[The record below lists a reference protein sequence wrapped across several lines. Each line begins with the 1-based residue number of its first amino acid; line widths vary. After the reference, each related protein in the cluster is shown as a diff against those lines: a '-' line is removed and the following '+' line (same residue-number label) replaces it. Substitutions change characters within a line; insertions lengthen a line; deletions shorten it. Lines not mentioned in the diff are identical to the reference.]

1 MFTDFAKGRTHVSTI
16 TARLGTT
23 IRQVR
28 SKRGLTQREAAQ
40 RAGLSGSY
48 WALIEQG
55 KRDPS
60 LQIVE
65 RIGESLGLPLSLLVF
80 LASDLNDLESVD
92 RSIAERLALLSWK
105 LLEEPKSAAESSV

>member
-1 MFTDFAKGRTHVSTI
+1 MFTSLEKGRTHLSTI
-16 TARLGTT
+16 TNRLGTT

-28 SKRGLTQREAAQ
+28 SKRGLTQREAALL
-40 RAGLSGSY
+40 AGLSGSY

-60 LQIVE
+60 LQVIE
-65 RIGESLGLPLSLLVF
+65 RIGKALGLPISLLVF
-80 LASDLNDLESVD
+80 LASDMHDLESVD

-105 LLEEPKSAAESSV
+105 LLGEPEGASESRV